1 MFKLFPQF
9 IRLVLSIAAISLLL
23 GITSVVSGQS
33 GRQSKKAGESRSAI
47 EEPDDNGSIRVR
59 TDEVLLHVTVRDQ
72 SGTLLTTLQ
81 RDRFFVYDERDRQEI
96 LGFHQTRAPL
106 KIVLLLDA
114 SRSAFSHMRAIR
126 EATSRF
132 LERLNRDDQV
142 CVMQFSDRVE
152 LLQDWTPVA
161 EQRPILKALEWR
173 YHPGSSTTFYDGLY
187 LAATEQLARVEGRK
201 VVVLVTDGIDTADR
215 KRASAADAINAIRRS
230 EASVYV
236 ISLTESLREALAKS
250 EGGWLAR
257 MFGGYDPKQAD
268 QYREV
273 IDDAEDRLGKIA
285 QETGGRMYLPRED
298 KDLAPAFD
306 SIVEEFQSQYVIT
319 FKPSNRARKGEYRR
333 LRVLVTP
340 GGYEISTRQ
349 GYVGR
354 S

>member
-1 MFKLFPQF
+1 VLKLSTQF
-9 IRLVLSIAAISLLL
+9 LRLAFSITGGSLVLGFAL
-23 GITSVVSGQS
+23 GASGQS
-33 GRQSKKAGESRSAI
+33 GRQVKDAGESSV
-47 EEPDDNGSIRVR
+47 EEVDDNGSIKVR

-72 SGTLLTTLQ
+72 SGTLLTELQ
-81 RDRFFVYDERDRQEI
+81 RDRFLIYDERERQEI
-96 LGFHQTRAPL
+96 LGFHQTRVPL

-114 SRSAFSHMRAIR
+114 SQSAFSHMRAIR
-126 EATSRF
+126 EASTEF
-132 LERLNRDDQV
+132 LKRLDPDDQISV
-142 CVMQFSDRVE
+142 IQFSDRVE
-152 LLQDWTPVA
+152 LLQNWTPVA
-161 EQRPILKALEWR
+161 DQRPILKALEWR

-215 KRASAADAINAIRRS
+215 IRISAADAINAIRRS

-236 ISLTESLREALAKS
+236 VSFTENLRAALAKS

-257 MFGGYDPKQAD
+257 VLGGYDPKQAER
-268 QYREV
+268 YREL
-273 IDDAEDRLGKIA
+273 IGDAETRLEKIA
-285 QETGGRMYLPRED
+285 LETGGRMYLPRDD
-298 KDLAPAFD
+298 KDIAPALD
-306 SIVEEFQSQYVIT
+306 SIIEEFESQYVIT

-340 GGYEISTRQ
+340 GGFEISTRQ